1 MELSPQRPKRFL
13 AAIGE
18 ERESSLARA
27 TTPLVAGHLRSSGGS
42 GLRAA
47 KMADEGHAQRTEV
60 MLILED
66 GRRGNGGAPA
76 DTIVE
81 VRKVAELGDDGRV
94 RGPHLVGGPRAVH
107 ALGCCCLGR
116 RGLPPPPSAK
126 G

>member
-1 MELSPQRPKRFL
+1 
-13 AAIGE
+13 
-18 ERESSLARA
+18 
-27 TTPLVAGHLRSSGGS
+27 
-42 GLRAA
+42 
-47 KMADEGHAQRTEV
+47 MADEGHAQRTEV